1 MKAKKNKTLKQLH
14 ARISSESPL
23 YIALFNRVSV
33 KPQLQ
38 LCDITGL
45 HAKYVCPKTG
55 LQYSSCQVY
64 ERLREM
70 PTENAQILGSIRQMG
85 KELSTLTK
93 K

>member
-1 MKAKKNKTLKQLH
+1 MNAKKNKTLKQLQ
-14 ARISSESPL
+14 ARIASESPL
-23 YIALFNRVSV
+23 YTALFNRVSV

-45 HAKYVCPKTG
+45 PAKYVCPKTG
-55 LQYSSCQVY
+55 LQYNSCKVY
-64 ERLREM
+64 KKIREM
-70 PTENAQILGSIRQMG
+70 PTEAAQTLGSVRQLG